1 MKAANHLMRN
11 LTTDLQG
18 HKSPHRKTDNIDFFT
33 LGKPADVV
41 RQPLK
46 IFFAG
51 DIGGHCESVL
61 ANDLQPVGF
70 GRSIKHL
77 CFRRGTWRAMKVDD
91 EVTID

>member
-1 MKAANHLMRN
+1 MKAANLMRN

-18 HKSPHRKTDNIDFFT
+18 NKGPYRKTDHIDFFT

-46 IFFAG
+46 IVFAG

-70 GRSIKHL
+70 G
-77 CFRRGTWRAMKVDD
+77 
-91 EVTID
+91 